1 MTADAATVPAL
12 LAHASETFPDAEA
25 LVDGDLRLT
34 NRQLHDQTLAVTR
47 SLMALGIRRG
57 ERVALW
63 APNSARWITTALGVL
78 SAGAVLVPVNT
89 RYKGDEARWLL
100 ERSRARLLLVENGF
114 LGHDYLDMIGAEA
127 PDAMEAPETAQSP
140 DTAKDTAGERSP
152 VPGLPALAHVIDLA
166 RPAAPDD
173 GQDPSHR
180 PRATALEAFLDLG
193 ASIPTADAVT
203 RAAGVREDDVSD
215 VLFTSGTT
223 GRPKGVMTT
232 HRQNVRTYLG
242 WSLRTGLTR
251 GDRYLIISPMFHCF
265 GYKAGVLACL
275 LRGATMVLQPVFDV
289 TETLRLIQHET
300 ITVLPGPPT
309 VFTTL
314 LDAPGRDSHDLSSL
328 RLAVTGA
335 ATVPVAL
342 VRRVRAELFP
352 VVVTAYGLT
361 ESCGTVT
368 VCRAADDDET
378 IARTA
383 GRPIDGVEV
392 RIAGTDREPLPTG
405 QDGEILVRGYNVML
419 GYLDDP
425 RATAATVDDQGWLAT
440 GDIGHLD
447 EAGRLTLTGRLK
459 EMFVVGGFN
468 VYPAEIEQLL
478 SRHDAVSEAAV
489 IGVPDERQ
497 GEVGRAYVTLRP
509 GTRATPDE
517 LTAFCRARL
526 ANFKVPREVVVLD
539 TFPRNAAGKISKA
552 DLDTRTDP
560 DAR

>member
-1 MTADAATVPAL
+1 MTVDETTVPAV
-12 LAHASETFPDAEA
+12 LARAAETHPDAEA

-34 NRQLHDQTLAVTR
+34 NRQLHERTLAVTR
-47 SLMALGIRRG
+47 SLMALGVQRG

-63 APNSARWITTALGVL
+63 APNSARWITAALGVL
-78 SAGAVLVPVNT
+78 GAGAVLVPVNT

-100 ERSRARLLLVENGF
+100 EKSRARLLLVENGF
-114 LGHDYLDMIGAEA
+114 LGNDYLDMIGAVVGA
-127 PDAMEAPETAQSP
+127 VS
-140 DTAKDTAGERSP
+140 GEGTVGEQSP
-152 VPGLPALAHVIDLA
+152 VPGLPGLAHVIDLA
-166 RPAAPDD
+166 EPAADE
-173 GQDPSHR
+173 GQGEGD
-180 PRATALEAFLDLG
+180 PRATPWAAFLSLG
-193 ASIPTADAVT
+193 ASVPAADAEA
-203 RAAGVREDDVSD
+203 RAASVREDDVSD

-242 WSLRTGLTR
+242 WSQRTGLTR

-289 TETLRLIQHET
+289 AGTLRLIEAET

-309 VFTTL
+309 IFTTL
-314 LDAPGRDSHDLSSL
+314 LDAPGRDEHDLSSL

-368 VCRAADDDET
+368 VCRADDDDET
-378 IARTA
+378 VARTA

-392 RIAGTDREPLPTG
+392 RVAGPDRRPLPA
-405 QDGEILVRGYNVML
+405 GEAGEVLVRGYNVML

-425 RATAATVDDQGWLAT
+425 RATADTVDDRGWLAT
-440 GDIGHLD
+440 GDVGHLD
-447 EAGRLTLTGRLK
+447 EAGRLTLTGRIK

-468 VYPAEIEQLL
+468 VYPAEIEELL

-489 IGVPDERQ
+489 IGVPDERM

-509 GTRATPDE
+509 GVEATPAE
-517 LTAFCRARL
+517 LTAFCRERL

-539 TFPRNAAGKISKA
+539 VFPRNAAGKISKT
-552 DLDTRTDP
+552 DLDIRAELDV
-560 DAR
+560 R

>member
-1 MTADAATVPAL
+1 
-12 LAHASETFPDAEA
+12 
-25 LVDGDLRLT
+25 
-34 NRQLHDQTLAVTR
+34 
-47 SLMALGIRRG
+47 
-57 ERVALW
+57 
-63 APNSARWITTALGVL
+63 
-78 SAGAVLVPVNT
+78 
-89 RYKGDEARWLL
+89 
-100 ERSRARLLLVENGF
+100 
-114 LGHDYLDMIGAEA
+114 
-127 PDAMEAPETAQSP
+127 
-140 DTAKDTAGERSP
+140 
-152 VPGLPALAHVIDLA
+152 
-166 RPAAPDD
+166 
-173 GQDPSHR
+173 
-180 PRATALEAFLDLG
+180 
-193 ASIPTADAVT
+193 
-203 RAAGVREDDVSD
+203 VREDDVSD

-232 HRQNVRTYLG
+232 HRQNVLTYLG
-242 WSLRTGLTR
+242 WSQRTGLTR

-289 TETLRLIQHET
+289 AETLRLIQDET

-309 VFTTL
+309 IFTTL
-314 LDAPGRDSHDLSSL
+314 LEAPGRDRHDLSSL

-368 VCRAADDDET
+368 VCRADDDDET

-392 RIAGTDREPLPTG
+392 RVVGADRRPLPPG
-405 QDGEILVRGYNVML
+405 QDGEVLVRGYNVML

-425 RATAATVDDQGWLAT
+425 RATADTVDDQGWLAT
-440 GDIGHLD
+440 GDVGHLD
-447 EAGRLTLTGRLK
+447 DGGRLTLTGRLK

-489 IGVPDERQ
+489 VGVADERL

-509 GTRATPDE
+509 GAESTPAE
-517 LTAFCRARL
+517 LTAFCREHL

-539 TFPRNAAGKISKA
+539 AFPRNAAGKIRKTE
-552 DLDTRTDP
+552 LDIRTELDVQ
-560 DAR
+560 

>member
-1 MTADAATVPAL
+1 MPVDESTVPAV
-12 LAHASETFPDAEA
+12 LAAAAETCPDSEA

-34 NRQLHDQTLAVTR
+34 NRQLHERALAVTR
-47 SLMALGIRRG
+47 SLMALGVQRG

-63 APNSARWITTALGVL
+63 APNSARWITIALGVL
-78 SAGAVLVPVNT
+78 GVGAVLVPVNT
-89 RYKGDEARWLL
+89 RYKGDEAHWLL
-100 ERSRARLLLVENGF
+100 EKSRARLLFVADGF
-114 LGHDYLDMIGAEA
+114 LGNDYLAMIGAV
-127 PDAMEAPETAQSP
+127 T
-140 DTAKDTAGERSP
+140 GERGP
-152 VPGLPALAHVIDLA
+152 VPGLPELAHVVDIADEGDAGDPGDSGDPGDPGDPGDRADRGA
-166 RPAAPDD
+166 RS
-173 GQDPSHR
+173 GR
-180 PRATALEAFLDLG
+180 PRATAWEAFLRLG
-193 ASIPTADAVT
+193 ASVPAADAAD
-203 RAAGVREDDVSD
+203 RSSAVREDDVSD

-232 HRQNVRTYLG
+232 HRQNVLTYLA
-242 WSLRTGLTR
+242 WSERTGLTR

-289 TETLRLIQHET
+289 ARTMRLIEDET

-314 LDAPGRDSHDLSSL
+314 LDAPGRDRHDLSSL

-342 VRRVRAELFP
+342 VKRVRAELFP

-368 VCRAADDDET
+368 VCRADDDDET
-378 IARTA
+378 VARTA

-392 RIAGTDREPLPTG
+392 RVAGADGRPLPPG
-405 QDGEILVRGYNVML
+405 EDGEVLVRGYNVML

-425 RATAATVDDQGWLAT
+425 RATADAVDDEGWLTT
-440 GDIGHLD
+440 GDVGHLD
-447 EAGRLTLTGRLK
+447 EGGRLTLTGRSK

-489 IGVPDERQ
+489 VGVPDDRL

-509 GTRATPDE
+509 GAETTPAE
-517 LTAFCRARL
+517 LAGFCRTRL
-526 ANFKVPREVVVLD
+526 ANFKVPREVVILD
-539 TFPRNAAGKISKA
+539 AFPRNAAGKIRKTE
-552 DLDTRTDP
+552 LGVRTAP

>member
-1 MTADAATVPAL
+1 MPLDHAPGTATVPAV
-12 LAHASETFPDAEA
+12 LARAAESFPDAEA
-25 LVDGDLRLT
+25 LVDGDVRLT
-34 NRQLHDQTLAVTR
+34 NRQLHTGALAVTR
-47 SLMALGIRRG
+47 SLLALGVRRG

-63 APNSARWITTALGVL
+63 APNSARWITAALGVL
-78 SAGAVLVPVNT
+78 GAGAVLLPVNT
-89 RYKGDEARWLL
+89 RYKGEEARWVL
-100 ERSRARLLLVENGF
+100 EKSRARLLLVENGF
-114 LGHDYLDMIGAEA
+114 LGNDYLAMIGAG
-127 PDAMEAPETAQSP
+127 
-140 DTAKDTAGERSP
+140 AGERGP
-152 VPGLPALAHVIDLA
+152 VPGLPELADVVDLA
-166 RPAAPDD
+166 DATEEVDRKARATSWPAFLRLGATVPAA
-173 GQDPSHR
+173 
-180 PRATALEAFLDLG
+180 
-193 ASIPTADAVT
+193 DAAA

-232 HRQNVRTYLG
+232 HRQNVRTYLA
-242 WSLRTGLTR
+242 WSQRTGLAR
-251 GDRYLIISPMFHCF
+251 GDRYLIISPMFHSF

-289 TETLRLIQHET
+289 AETLRLVEKES

-309 VFTTL
+309 IFTTL
-314 LDAPGRDSHDLSSL
+314 LDAPDRDRHDLSSL

-342 VRRVRAELFP
+342 VTRVRAELFP

-368 VCRAADDDET
+368 VCRADDSDET

-392 RIAGTDREPLPTG
+392 RVVDAARRPLPAG
-405 QDGEILVRGYNVML
+405 QDGEVLVRGYNVML

-425 RATAATVDDQGWLAT
+425 RATAEAVDDEGWLAT
-440 GDIGHLD
+440 GDVGHLD
-447 EAGRLTLTGRLK
+447 EGGHLTLTGRSK

-478 SRHDAVSEAAV
+478 SRHDTVAEAAV
-489 IGVPDERQ
+489 VGVPDDRL

-509 GTRATPDE
+509 GAGTTPAE
-517 LTAFCRARL
+517 LTGFCRERL
-526 ANFKVPREVVVLD
+526 ANFKVPREVVILD
-539 TFPRNAAGKISKA
+539 AFPRNAAGKIRKT
-552 DLDTRTDP
+552 DLDVRQDT
-560 DAR
+560 